1 MQVKSMKQEHK
12 KLQTYAKILHLHTQN
27 DKFTSK
33 GYKMTTVVQFR
44 MDSEDKE
51 LLDAMLKDMGLDIG
65 TACRMFAR
73 KVLQTG
79 TIPFSQSTEI
89 DESTIMTKANLKAY
103 KKAKKDLENGEA
115 ISLEELKRKYL

>member
-1 MQVKSMKQEHK
+1 
-12 KLQTYAKILHLHTQN
+12 
-27 DKFTSK
+27 
-33 GYKMTTVVQFR
+33 MTTVVQFR

-51 LLDAMLKDMGLDIG
+51 ILDAMLKDMGLDIG

-79 TIPFSQSTEI
+79 TIPFSQSI
-89 DESTIMTKANLKAY
+89 DKSTIMTKANLKAY

>member
-1 MQVKSMKQEHK
+1 
-12 KLQTYAKILHLHTQN
+12 
-27 DKFTSK
+27 
-33 GYKMTTVVQFR
+33 MTTVVQFR

-51 LLDAMLKDMGLDIG
+51 ILDAMLKDMGLDIG

-89 DESTIMTKANLKAY
+89 DPDTIWTKEDEKAY
-103 KKAKKDLENGEA
+103 KKALKDLENGET
-115 ISLEELKRKYL
+115 ISLEEIKKEFNL